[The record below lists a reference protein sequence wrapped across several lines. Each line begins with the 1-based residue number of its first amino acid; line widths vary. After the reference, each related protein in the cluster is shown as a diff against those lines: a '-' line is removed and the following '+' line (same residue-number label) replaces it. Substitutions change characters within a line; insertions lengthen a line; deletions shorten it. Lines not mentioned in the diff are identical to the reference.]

1 MNAVRSMVM
10 LIPVVTLAGCQSPT
24 VPIFPT
30 VSPPLVWP
38 RPPDRPRIQYVGQL
52 RGEASLGVKPR
63 GWDAV
68 RAVITGP
75 PPLVEFVR
83 PSAVAVIGERVYV
96 ADAGLGVVHLLDL
109 TQRHYK
115 AIRGA
120 PADPLQAPVDVVAMA
135 DETIAVVDRRRA
147 ATDLLDR
154 NGEWQTTWRAD
165 ELKAPTGA
173 AWNAHQRQLWVVDV
187 GAHACFAWQ
196 HGEVLQRF
204 GQRGSAP
211 GQFNFPSAVTWHAS
225 VGLVVADAMNFRV
238 QVFDDAGRPRAVFG
252 QKGDGA
258 GDFARPRDVAV
269 DSAGHIYVLDNQF
282 ENVQI
287 FDREG
292 QLLMAFGQSGPGP
305 GEFALPAGI
314 TIDQQDRI
322 WIADSYN
329 RRVQVFQYL
338 PEDALCAR

>member
-1 MNAVRSMVM
+1 MNTVRSMVM
-10 LIPVVTLAGCQSPT
+10 LIPLVTLAGCRSPT

-38 RPPDRPRIQYVGQL
+38 RPPDRPRIRYVGQL
-52 RGEASLGVKPR
+52 RGEASLGAKPR

-75 PPLVEFVR
+75 PPSVEFVR

-96 ADAGLGVVHLLDL
+96 ADAGLGIVHLLDL
-109 TQRHYK
+109 AGRRYH

-120 PADPLQAPVDVVAMA
+120 PADPLQAPVDVVAMGA
-135 DETIAVVDRRRA
+135 KTIAVVDRRRA
-147 ATDLLDR
+147 ATDLLDW
-154 NGEWQTTWRAD
+154 NGQWQSTWRAD
-165 ELKAPTGA
+165 EIKAPTAA
-173 AWNAHQRQLWVVDV
+173 AWSADQQQLWVVDV
-187 GAHACFAWQ
+187 AAHACFAWQ
-196 HGEVLQRF
+196 HGEILRRF

-211 GQFNFPSAVTWHAS
+211 GQFNFPSAVTWHPL

-238 QVFDDAGRPRAVFG
+238 QVLDDTGRPRAVFG
-252 QKGDGA
+252 QKGDAA

-269 DSAGHIYVLDNQF
+269 DSEGHIYVLDNQF

-292 QLLMAFGQSGPGP
+292 RLLMAFGQSGAGP

-314 TIDQQDRI
+314 TIDQNDRI

-338 PEDALCAR
+338 PEDV